1 MTTLHLIDKL
11 LTLGIFVVVATAV
24 WSMYPRRVR
33 EDIGDRK
40 ESSPVVQ
47 PEVEVPPQPQYAPV
61 FMEREEVVAK
71 PLIVRDLT
79 DKATLLVRHR
89 MTKRACTAHLI
100 IWSGAMRKSIS
111 DSYYDLGVIEAAE
124 PSDTIV
130 EEFVAMA
137 KERLN
142 ELAQEGK
149 RKRRRKVVEE
159 VKQEEVVATTV
170 IPCQGNSGLGVTE
183 QVIEPPSVVVE
194 DSPPESIRMRK
205 FPSVY
210 RGVITDIGMMEQSK
224 NGSEFSTFGV
234 RYRTPEGIEDAVF
247 GANLRG
253 ALREANASI
262 GDTVE
267 ILKIGRKTIDPKKA
281 PMNLFKVAKLA
292 AASA

>member
-11 LTLGIFVVVATAV
+11 LTLGIFVVIATAV

-33 EDIGDRK
+33 ELPEARK
-40 ESSPVVQ
+40 ESVPEIQ
-47 PEVEVPPQPQYAPV
+47 PEEVSPQPQYAPV

-100 IWSGAMRKSIS
+100 IWSGAKRKRIS

-130 EEFVAMA
+130 EEFMAMA
-137 KERLN
+137 RERLN

-149 RKRRRKVVEE
+149 RKRRSKAVEE
-159 VKQEEVVATTV
+159 VKQEDVAATTV
-170 IPCQGNSGLGVTE
+170 IPSQGNSVPGVTE
-183 QVIEPPSVVVE
+183 QVIESPSVVVE

-210 RGVITDIGMMEQSK
+210 RGVITEIGMMEQSK

-253 ALREANASI
+253 ALREANATI
-262 GDTVE
+262 GDSVE

-292 AASA
+292 AAAA